1 MHRMTPHGHQEKWSA
16 SWKLA
21 MNSATG
27 FLRDFYSLRPAC
39 QERKETVR
47 FPGVDVRSGGLA
59 LRFQAGVGASL
70 TVGRDAQIADEARQ
84 GTF

>member
-1 MHRMTPHGHQEKWSA
+1 MTPHGHQERWSA

-27 FLRDFYSLRPAC
+27 FLMNFYGLRPAC

-47 FPGVDVRSGGLA
+47 FPGELAPQADQPSARFVSMIVRRTA
-59 LRFQAGVGASL
+59 
-70 TVGRDAQIADEARQ
+70 
-84 GTF
+84 

>member
-1 MHRMTPHGHQEKWSA
+1 MTPHGHQERWSA

-27 FLRDFYSLRPAC
+27 FLMDFYGLRPAC

-47 FPGVDVRSGGLA
+47 FPGEPASRLGHPPIRAVSMIVRRVARSRVRLNDHA
-59 LRFQAGVGASL
+59 LSL
-70 TVGRDAQIADEARQ
+70 K
-84 GTF
+84 